1 MRCPLVN
8 SNLIRL
14 SGRQVSAGAWA
25 LTLAFGMGGCDGKAK
40 GPAVDAGST
49 AVANGA
55 PGQESFGLSPEL
67 QKKVLAQ
74 IGDTTITLGDFA
86 AILARMDQ
94 FERLRYQSPDRRKLL
109 LDEIIKVELLAQE
122 AKRRGLDKD
131 PEVELRLRQAL
142 RDELKRER
150 LKNVPKPGEI
160 PPAEVQ
166 VYYAAHRAEYADPE
180 RRRLAH
186 IQLGTRAKA
195 EEVLK
200 AARSASAEKW
210 GELVRDFSLDKK
222 TSSNAEPAEL
232 RGDLG
237 IVSLPGEK
245 DAAALVP
252 DELKRAAF
260 EIAELGG
267 VYPKII
273 ENQGKF
279 HVVRL
284 IGKTEARQRSLGEAE
299 RTIRVALVQS
309 KIKEQEAAFE
319 QELRKRYPVRIDA
332 AQLAELKLGTASAA
346 QRGAAAPVP
355 KVSP

>member
-1 MRCPLVN
+1 MN
-8 SNLIRL
+8 SNLTRL
-14 SGRQVSAGAWA
+14 SGRHVSVGVWA
-25 LTLAFGMGGCDGKAK
+25 LALALCVAGCDNKAK
-40 GPAVDAGST
+40 GPAGDAGST

-55 PGQESFGLSPEL
+55 LGQESFGLSPEL

-74 IGDTTITLGDFA
+74 IGDTSITLGDFA

-94 FERLRYQSPDRRKLL
+94 FERLRYQSPDRRNLL

-131 PEVELRLRQAL
+131 PEVQLRLRQAL

-150 LKNVPKPGEI
+150 LKTVPKPDEI

-200 AARSASAEKW
+200 AARVASAEKW

-252 DELKRAAF
+252 DQLKRAVF

-267 VYPKII
+267 VYPKIV
-273 ENQGKF
+273 ESQGQF
-279 HVVRL
+279 HIVRL
-284 IGKTEARQRSLGEAE
+284 TGKTEARQRSLGEAE

-309 KIKEQEAAFE
+309 KIRKEEAAFE

-332 AQLAELKLGTASAA
+332 AQLAGLKVGTASAA
-346 QRGAAAPVP
+346 REGVAAPAP

>member
-1 MRCPLVN
+1 MS
-8 SNLIRL
+8 SNPPRL
-14 SGRQVSAGAWA
+14 SGRQVSVGVGA
-25 LTLAFGMGGCDGKAK
+25 LTFALCIGGCDDKAK
-40 GPAVDAGST
+40 GPAGDAGSK

-55 PGQESFGLSPEL
+55 PGQESFGLTPEL

-150 LKNVPKPGEI
+150 LKNVPKPDEI

-186 IQLGTRAKA
+186 IQLGSRAKA

-200 AARSASAEKW
+200 LARVATAEKW

-222 TSSNAEPAEL
+222 TSSSAEPAEL

-252 DELKRAAF
+252 DELKRAVF

-267 VYPKII
+267 VSPKIV
-273 ENQGKF
+273 ESQGQF
-279 HVVRL
+279 HIVRL
-284 IGKTEARQRSLGEAE
+284 TGKTEARQRSLSEAE

-309 KIKEQEAAFE
+309 KIKADEAAFE
-319 QELRKRYPVRIDA
+319 QELRKRYPVKIDA
-332 AQLAELKLGTASAA
+332 AQLAGLKVSTAAREA
-346 QRGAAAPVP
+346 VPAPAP
-355 KVSP
+355 KVRP